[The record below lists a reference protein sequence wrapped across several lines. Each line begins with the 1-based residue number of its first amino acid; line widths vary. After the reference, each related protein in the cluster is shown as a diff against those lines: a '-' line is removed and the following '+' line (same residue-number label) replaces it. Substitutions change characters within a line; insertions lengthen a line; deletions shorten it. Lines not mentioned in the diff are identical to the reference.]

1 MHYETIRQALPRA
14 TFVDFTSQMQEL
26 RLIKSYAV
34 HFTSCNFSTVQPHKY
49 MV

>member
-34 HFTSCNFSTVQPHKY
+34 HFTFCNFSTVQPHKY